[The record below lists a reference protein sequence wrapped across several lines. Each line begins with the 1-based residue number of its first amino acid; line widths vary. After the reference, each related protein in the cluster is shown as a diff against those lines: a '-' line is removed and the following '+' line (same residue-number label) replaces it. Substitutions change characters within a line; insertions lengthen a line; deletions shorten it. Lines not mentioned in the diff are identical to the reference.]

1 MKQFVGYSALWV
13 HGAFAINLF
22 PQLIKCYK
30 EKSADQISVGF
41 IILAFMGNICSAVF
55 VFYTNWKTGLW
66 QIPIYFNYGIA
77 TLLTIILSVMKYKY
91 KKVKNEK

>member
-1 MKQFVGYSALWV
+1 MKQFVGYLGLFGA
-13 HGAFAINLF
+13 GAFAINLF

-30 EKSADQISVGF
+30 EKSAEQISVGF

-66 QIPIYFNYGIA
+66 QIPIFFNYGIA

-91 KKVKNEK
+91 RKVKNEK